1 MKRHFAGLMV
11 VAVLGMFLMVAED
24 SQAAS
29 WIFGPPIYKQP
40 KPLPL
45 MVQPQVDRG
54 PYYSEPQGEYTGT
67 STRFLNSVITIQGRT
82 VDDYMVRQSYVQQ
95 GTEDE

>member
-1 MKRHFAGLMV
+1 MKRHIAFSIIAVALGAFAMSAG
-11 VAVLGMFLMVAED
+11 D

-40 KPLPL
+40 RPPV
-45 MVQPQVDRG
+45 MNQPQFDRG
-54 PYYSEPQGEYTGT
+54 PSFTEPQGEYTGT

-82 VDDYMVRQSYVQQ
+82 VDDYMVRQSYAQHVD
-95 GTEDE
+95 ED

>member
-1 MKRHFAGLMV
+1 MG
-11 VAVLGMFLMVAED
+11 VLAISAEE
-24 SQAAS
+24 SRAAS

-40 KPLPL
+40 KPLPV

-67 STRFLNSVITIQGRT
+67 STRFLNSMICIQGRM
-82 VDDYMVRQSYVQQ
+82 VDDYTSRSR
-95 GTEDE
+95 TL